1 MKPCVLVQ
9 DATIPAVRVSF
20 VCSSVYSR
28 GFAKQ
33 RPRCQAFELCSTHSK
48 AGSDLFAL
56 HLTRLQPPSPM
67 PPPSPPQRA
76 ASAPV
81 AWNAAGYTACN
92 VIANPATVGAIAG
105 SLATLK
111 ACHVRNP
118 ADSTEC
124 TADETTTLRAEH
136 SAIATARATCLA
148 ADYLPGST
156 VDYTGGESPNSSP
169 LTFRP
174 HFYGTASLL
183 VHLSIC

>member
-1 MKPCVLVQ
+1 MFL
-9 DATIPAVRVSF
+9 TNRVHLSLPSF
-20 VCSSVYSR
+20 
-28 GFAKQ
+28 
-33 RPRCQAFELCSTHSK
+33 HS
-48 AGSDLFAL
+48 GYTPTL
-56 HLTRLQPPSPM
+56 
-67 PPPSPPQRA
+67 RA